1 MPSGGPSTSKPP
13 TRRPAGVSGAAGGP
27 RMLHSA
33 RVKLTI
39 WYVSALSA
47 FIAVLGGGVYLV
59 QKSQLQ
65 ANVDSGV
72 VTTAHSAAAQL
83 QRHPAANLQIRYEP
97 RYRVL
102 VAPRGQDWWTNGLLS
117 YRSVLAATQNGHDA
131 RTVPTDEGQVRV
143 YSLLVSIHGAPAAVV
158 QVGRSLA
165 PEEEAL
171 DNLLHL
177 LLIGAIGA
185 VALAAGGGWFLAGRA
200 LVPVRQAFDRQNTFV
215 GDASHELRTPLAVIK
230 ANAEYL
236 QQSQPENAEVADIV
250 AEADRMSALV
260 DSLLALARGD
270 AAGVRPQERFD
281 LGLVVET
288 SVDTLRPLAE
298 ERRVALD
305 VRRDGEPADLRVDG
319 DREQIKQLMVIL
331 LDNALRY
338 TEAGGRVAVELSRRN
353 GSGVVSV
360 QDTGIGIA
368 PEAIDHVFDRFY
380 RGDEARNRD
389 SGGVGLGLAIARE
402 LVSDHGGRIS
412 AQSRPGEG
420 SRFTVELPL
429 AQPG

>member
-1 MPSGGPSTSKPP
+1 MPSGGPSTSD
-13 TRRPAGVSGAAGGP
+13 RSPAGVSGTTRGP

-33 RVKLTI
+33 RIKLTV
-39 WYVSALSA
+39 WYVSALAA

-72 VTTAHSAAAQL
+72 VATAHSAAVQL
-83 QRHPAANLQIRYEP
+83 QHHPSTNLQIRYEP

-102 VAPRGQDWWTNGLLS
+102 VAPRSQDWWTNGLLS

-131 RTVPTDEGQVRV
+131 RTVATDEGQVRV
-143 YSLLVSIHGAPAAVV
+143 YSLLVSIHSKPAAVI

-177 LLIGAIGA
+177 LLVGAVGA

-230 ANAEYL
+230 ANAEFL

-270 AAGVRPQERFD
+270 GAGARPQERFD

-338 TEAGGRVAVELSRRN
+338 TEAGGRVAVELSRQN
-353 GSGVVSV
+353 GSGVVAV
-360 QDTGIGIA
+360 EDTGIGIA

-429 AQPG
+429 AQQG